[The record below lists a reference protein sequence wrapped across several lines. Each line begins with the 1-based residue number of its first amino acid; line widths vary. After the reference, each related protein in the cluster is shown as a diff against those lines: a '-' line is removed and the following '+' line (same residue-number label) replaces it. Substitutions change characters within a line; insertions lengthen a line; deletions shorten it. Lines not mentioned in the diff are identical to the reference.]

1 MLCPPLLYLPFSLAP
16 PPPPPPVFS
25 STAWRCVRSPIY
37 IEYVHKCHVLVAAPC
52 LRDID
57 RCLGPARLDTR
68 SYAAFLVA
76 RRILCCVCVRL
87 RPVRHARA
95 HTYPAESWRNRG
107 CVRAR
112 ARVVEASLLPVFT
125 RTEKGRFLFSLFL
138 SFFLFFI

>member
-1 MLCPPLLYLPFSLAP
+1 M
-16 PPPPPPVFS
+16 
-25 STAWRCVRSPIY
+25 
-37 IEYVHKCHVLVAAPC
+37 LVAAPC

-112 ARVVEASLLPVFT
+112 ARASLRRRCCPFSRVRKRVDFF
-125 RTEKGRFLFSLFL
+125 FLSFSFFL
-138 SFFLFFI
+138 SFFYIERVKAGSRPRFLDSSNLQVNVGFYYILDRIARYFSHF